1 MSTATAVNLRTQ
13 PPTSTSGVRSSRPL
27 PSDHGVPTVGRK
39 KDKPALESRGERRT
53 LLVGAIIGLALVKEI
68 LTRIGG
74 TRVIGRP
81 PSFSRAGGAFS
92 IAVLFGMLKRI
103 GARAAGI

>member
-1 MSTATAVNLRTQ
+1 MSTETAVHPRTQ
-13 PPTSTSGVRSSRPL
+13 PPTSMQRASGMSRSTSTDMAPRRATRSAE
-27 PSDHGVPTVGRK
+27 GW
-39 KDKPALESRGERRT
+39 T

-74 TRVIGRP
+74 NPVIRRP
-81 PSFSRAGGAFS
+81 PSLSRASGAFS

-103 GARAAGI
+103 GVRAAGI